1 VTEFETRLRE
11 RSFAGA
17 ESAVRYGLAQALLRD
32 GKPAAAEKEIAE
44 LRRLKVQS
52 PMVETLAALLRL
64 KQGDPANAVKLL
76 REAQPRYPQD
86 RAIMYGLV
94 ESLQDARL
102 YPDALKVSVDDLLS
116 YPSDARMHALQA
128 KTYAMLGKRLQQHR
142 AQAESY
148 LLQGQLALAV
158 EQMELAQKSGDG
170 NFYEQSQV
178 DARLRELKK
187 RMADEAKE
195 AKQK

>member
-1 VTEFETRLRE
+1 
-11 RSFAGA
+11 
-17 ESAVRYGLAQALLRD
+17 
-32 GKPAAAEKEIAE
+32 
-44 LRRLKVQS
+44 
-52 PMVETLAALLRL
+52 MVETLAALLRL
-64 KQGDPANAVKLL
+64 KQGDPANAVTLL

-148 LLQGQLALAV
+148 LLQGQLVLAV